1 MQEPTP
7 SDFLVNSAA
16 REAGLSNDFWHQ
28 AYTLFRRE
36 ADKEMTPDAYERE
49 RTFRVPSKGGPV
61 DVLVRCQPE
70 PRETMILR
78 FTAFPAG
85 PGAQVRQ
92 LSGFYRLDG
101 ESRPVLGE
109 AALLDVRH
117 SW

>member
-1 MQEPTP
+1 MPEPTP
-7 SDFLVNSAA
+7 ADFFVNAAA
-16 REAGLSNDFWHQ
+16 REAGLSNDVWHQ
-28 AYTLFRRE
+28 AYVLFRRE
-36 ADKEMTPDAYERE
+36 ADKEMTFDAYERE
-49 RTFRVPSKGGPV
+49 RTVRVPSKGGAV
-61 DVLVRCQPE
+61 DVMVRCQPD
-70 PRETMILR
+70 PREALIFR

-92 LSGFYRLDG
+92 LSRAYRRDG

>member
-1 MQEPTP
+1 MPEPTP
-7 SDFLVNSAA
+7 SDFLVNAA
-16 REAGLSNDFWHQ
+16 ATEAGLSNDVWYQ

-36 ADKEMTPDAYERE
+36 ADKEMTFDAYERE
-49 RTFRVPSKGGPV
+49 RMVRVPSARGPL

-70 PRETMILR
+70 PREYLILR

-85 PGAQVRQ
+85 PGAEVRQ
-92 LSGFYRLDG
+92 LSGAYRHDG

-109 AALLDVRH
+109 AALLDARN